1 MPTFGP
7 GVQVIASG
15 CGYLP
20 LDTHALEIRGVPSRQ
35 CQEKRMDQGAM
46 GWAKRSVWIRV
57 RWGGPSAAY
66 GDQGA
71 MGWGVWAKCRESK
84 SREAARGNE
93 RDTSKVAHAS
103 KRLHPRPLLQDD
115 VRVL

>member
-1 MPTFGP
+1 MSRRAWLRFPALPGQDQSMPTFGP
-7 GVQVIASG
+7 GVQVIGSG
-15 CGYLP
+15 CGYVL
-20 LDTHALEIRGVPSRQ
+20 LDTNTLEIRGVPSRQ
-35 CQEKRMDQGAM
+35 CQ
-46 GWAKRSVWIRV
+46 AKRV
-57 RWGGPSAAY
+57 
-66 GDQGA
+66 DQGA
-71 MGWGVWAKCRESK
+71 MGWGRWAKCRESK

>member
-1 MPTFGP
+1 MNRRAWLRFAALPGQDQSMPTFGP
-7 GVQVIASG
+7 GVQVIGSG
-15 CGYLP
+15 CGYVL
-20 LDTHALEIRGVPSRQ
+20 LDTNTLEIRGVPSRQ
-35 CQEKRMDQGAM
+35 CQ
-46 GWAKRSVWIRV
+46 AKRV
-57 RWGGPSAAY
+57 
-66 GDQGA
+66 DQGA
-71 MGWGVWAKCRESK
+71 MGWGRWAKCRESK

>member
-1 MPTFGP
+1 MNRRAWLRFAALPGQDQSMPTFGP
-7 GVQVIASG
+7 GVQVIGSG
-15 CGYLP
+15 CGYVL
-20 LDTHALEIRGVPSRQ
+20 LDTNTLEIRGVPSRQ
-35 CQEKRMDQGAM
+35 CQAKHMDQGAM
-46 GWAKRSVWIRV
+46 GWGR
-57 RWGGPSAAY
+57 
-66 GDQGA
+66 
-71 MGWGVWAKCRESK
+71 WAKCRESK

>member
-7 GVQVIASG
+7 GVQVIAAR
-15 CGYLP
+15 CGYLL

-35 CQEKRMDQGAM
+35 CQAKRM
-46 GWAKRSVWIRV
+46 
-57 RWGGPSAAY
+57 
-66 GDQGA
+66 DQGA
-71 MGWGVWAKCRESK
+71 MGWGVWAKCREPR

-103 KRLHPRPLLQDD
+103 KRLHPRPFLQDD

>member
-1 MPTFGP
+1 MNRRAWLRFPAFPGQDQSMPTFGP
-7 GVQVIASG
+7 GVQVIGRG
-15 CGYLP
+15 CGYVL
-20 LDTHALEIRGVPSRQ
+20 LDTNTLEIRGVPSRQ
-35 CQEKRMDQGAM
+35 CQAKHMDQGAM
-46 GWAKRSVWIRV
+46 GWGR
-57 RWGGPSAAY
+57 
-66 GDQGA
+66 
-71 MGWGVWAKCRESK
+71 WAKCRESK

>member
-1 MPTFGP
+1 MNRRAWLRFAALPGQDQSMPTFGP
-7 GVQVIASG
+7 GVQVIGSG
-15 CGYLP
+15 CGYVL
-20 LDTHALEIRGVPSRQ
+20 LDTNTLEIRGVPSRQ
-35 CQEKRMDQGAM
+35 CQAKRMDQGAM
-46 GWAKRSVWIRV
+46 GWGV
-57 RWGGPSAAY
+57 R
-66 GDQGA
+66 
-71 MGWGVWAKCRESK
+71 AKCRESK

>member
-7 GVQVIASG
+7 GVQVIGRG
-15 CGYLP
+15 CGYVL
-20 LDTHALEIRGVPSRQ
+20 LDTNTLEIRGVPSRQ
-35 CQEKRMDQGAM
+35 CQAKRMDQGAM
-46 GWAKRSVWIRV
+46 GWGV
-57 RWGGPSAAY
+57 R
-66 GDQGA
+66 
-71 MGWGVWAKCRESK
+71 AKCRVSK

-93 RDTSKVAHAS
+93 RNASKVAHAS

>member
-1 MPTFGP
+1 MNRRAWLRVPALPGQDQSMPTFGP
-7 GVQVIASG
+7 GVQVIGSG

-20 LDTHALEIRGVPSRQ
+20 LDTNTLEIRGVPSRQ
-35 CQEKRMDQGAM
+35 CQAKRMDQGA
-46 GWAKRSVWIRV
+46 I
-57 RWGGPSAAY
+57 
-66 GDQGA
+66 
-71 MGWGVWAKCRESK
+71 GWGVWAKCRESK

-93 RDTSKVAHAS
+93 RNASKVAHAS

>member
-1 MPTFGP
+1 MNRRAWLRFPALPGQDQSMPTFGP
-7 GVQVIASG
+7 GDQVIASG

-35 CQEKRMDQGAM
+35 CQAKRMT
-46 GWAKRSVWIRV
+46 
-57 RWGGPSAAY
+57 
-66 GDQGA
+66 QGA
-71 MGWGVWAKCRESK
+71 MGWGGWAKCRESK